1 MFFGR
6 NIKSRFLSICWR
18 YVVCLIAVPLS
29 LVVFNTVAHSAQLT
43 LAWSPNGEPD
53 LAGYRVFSREQG
65 QAYDFND
72 PAWEG
77 WIDPGPDEPWKNE
90 VDEDNPSCTIDLEDG
105 ATYCFVVRAFDTSE
119 NESSNSNEACWTPPT
134 DVVLES
140 LSISGPDS
148 VDENTMSNYTAT
160 ATFSDGST
168 QPATGSSSWSE
179 GSSYASISGSG
190 VLTTSSVNS
199 DQTVTI
205 VATYTFDVVTKQAQK
220 VVVIR
225 DVGEQPELVNLSIS
239 GPDSVYENTMSNY
252 TATATFSD
260 GSTQPATN
268 SSSWSEGSS
277 YASISG
283 SGVLTTSSVSSNQT
297 VAIVATY
304 TFDVVTKQ
312 AQKEVTIVDIP
323 GPNLPPG
330 QPGIISPYSGEED
343 VLLTPELCAGYF
355 SDPDGDAHTRTKWQ
369 VSKTNDFSSEASL
382 ILEVNSDSH
391 LTCLTVPRMVL
402 DEETTYYWWVRFCD
416 SANNWSEW
424 SEICS
429 FKTQSLGDDVDPRN
443 GIPDVQEVGADVDLD
458 GNGVA
463 DSIQSNIKTVNTVV
477 GDGQI
482 AVKVAPGVS
491 VEKIRSIDPGMLLDS
506 CERPDE
512 MPLGVIGFKVV
523 VPNAGDSTEVSV
535 YLSEAAPSDA
545 RWYKYDTVN
554 GWQVHQLTVV
564 AGFSDDRKTVFLP
577 FEDGDYGDAD
587 GVKNGIIV
595 DPGGVGLTYSSP
607 SGTGGQDSG
616 GGGGGC
622 FVSAIIPMP

>member
-6 NIKSRFLSICWR
+6 NKKSRFLSICWR

-29 LVVFNTVAHSAQLT
+29 LVVFSTVAHSAQLT
-43 LAWSPNGEPD
+43 LAWSPNGESD
-53 LAGYRVFSREQG
+53 IAGYRVFSREQG
-65 QAYDFND
+65 QAYDYND

-148 VDENTMSNYTAT
+148 V
-160 ATFSDGST
+160 
-168 QPATGSSSWSE
+168 
-179 GSSYASISGSG
+179 
-190 VLTTSSVNS
+190 
-199 DQTVTI
+199 
-205 VATYTFDVVTKQAQK
+205 
-220 VVVIR
+220 
-225 DVGEQPELVNLSIS
+225 
-239 GPDSVYENTMSNY
+239 YENTMSNY

-260 GSTQPATN
+260 GSTQPATS

-283 SGVLTTSSVSSNQT
+283 GVLITSSVNSNQT
-297 VAIVATY
+297 VTIVATY

-330 QPGIISPYSGEED
+330 QPGIVSPYSGEED

-402 DEETTYYWWVRFCD
+402 DEETTYYWRVRFCD
-416 SANNWSEW
+416 SDSADNWSEW

-477 GDGQI
+477 GDGQV

-506 CERPDE
+506 GERPDE
-512 MPLGVIGFKVV
+512 MPLGVIGFRVV
-523 VPNAGDSTEVSV
+523 VPNPGDGTEVTV

-545 RWYKYDTVN
+545 QWYKYDSVN

-564 AGFSDDRKTVFLP
+564 SVFSDDRKTVSLLL
-577 FEDGDYGDAD
+577 EDGDYGDAD

-607 SGTGGQDSG
+607 SGTGGQGSGGG

-622 FVSAIIPMP
+622 FVSAIIPRP